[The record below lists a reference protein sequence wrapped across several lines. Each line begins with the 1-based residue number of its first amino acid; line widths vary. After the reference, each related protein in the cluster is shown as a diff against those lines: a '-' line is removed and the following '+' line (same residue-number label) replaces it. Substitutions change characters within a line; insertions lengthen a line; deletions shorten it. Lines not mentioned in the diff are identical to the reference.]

1 MLLESAELSGDD
13 AGSFAHASLTHLTS
27 TEGGGLHDDIERL
40 IDIAAQLFSAI
51 EVHIHHLE
59 DVLTS
64 PNRDDVKSSS
74 QTVFKERLIRTAAS
88 LNASLC
94 EVALNLEGRA
104 GARTFAPQD

>member
-1 MLLESAELSGDD
+1 MLFESAELSGDD
-13 AGSFAHASLTHLTS
+13 VGSFGRASITHLTS
-27 TEGGGLHDDIERL
+27 TEGGSLHDDIERL

-59 DVLTS
+59 EVLTA
-64 PNRDDVKSSS
+64 PIRDDVKSSS
-74 QTVFKERLIRTAAS
+74 QTVFKEQLIRTAAS

>member
-1 MLLESAELSGDD
+1 MRAAYRRGTGALLLMG
-13 AGSFAHASLTHLTS
+13 
-27 TEGGGLHDDIERL
+27 
-40 IDIAAQLFSAI
+40 AAQLFSAI

-59 DVLTS
+59 EVLTS
-64 PNRDDVKSSS
+64 SNRDDVKSSS